1 MFKKASIGV
10 VLSVFLWIPM
20 IDIGLDNGTRTK
32 RYLTNKTF
40 VSKTE
45 CERGLQGL
53 VNLMENML
61 ITVYD
66 AKCVKK

>member
-10 VLSVFLWIPM
+10 MLSVFLWIPM
-20 IDIGLDNGTRTK
+20 IDIGMADGTRTK

-53 VNLMENML
+53 VNLMENMQ
-61 ITVYD
+61 IKVYQ
-66 AKCVKK
+66 AKCVRK